1 MHELPGFLHFPL
13 VFSINQVPCVE
24 GWSYQNHCSWLMYS
38 PPQLKMILP
47 SFDLQKM
54 SGQGVRTHPPMPLL
68 VLLSN
73 ILIFLWAPS
82 PYEYLPSLT
91 VWGPFIV
98 PGALSLG
105 MVGRLFGCHDGAD
118 SCPISVSI
126 DSSPAG
132 AP

>member
-1 MHELPGFLHFPL
+1 
-13 VFSINQVPCVE
+13 
-24 GWSYQNHCSWLMYS
+24 MYS

-54 SGQGVRTHPPMPLL
+54 SGQGVQTHPPMPLL

-105 MVGRLFGCHDGAD
+105 MVGRLFGYHDGAD